1 MLDLAF
7 VRDHLDLV
15 EKKLRDRGMN
25 PEAVLGD
32 FHTIDQQR
40 RSAITTAET
49 LKAQRNKATE
59 EIAQLK
65 KNKQDATAQITET
78 KELREKIAEAEKAAE
93 EADARLRNILVGI
106 PTCRTTASRSA
117 RAKKITLK
125 SAAGASRRSSTSR
138 PSRIGSWAKSSE
150 YSIWSAQPRSLALG
164 LRSTGIW
171 VRG

>member
-25 PEAVLGD
+25 PETVLGD
-32 FHTIDQQR
+32 FHAIDQER
-40 RSAITTAET
+40 RAAITTSET

-65 KNKQDATAQITET
+65 KNKQDATAQINET

-106 PTCRTTASRSA
+106 PNLPDDSVPGRQ
-117 RAKKITLK
+117 
-125 SAAGASRRSSTSR
+125 
-138 PSRIGSWAKSSE
+138 E
-150 YSIWSAQPRSLALG
+150 
-164 LRSTGIW
+164 
-171 VRG
+171 RGR